1 MKHNIAQLS
10 QTCHVSHF
18 FLVTTYDHTQKRF
31 HLPDVIKSL
40 VLTIEFDRM
49 PSVGTLMQNYFNLCF
64 SHIFSAEYRHLTQTN
79 KLSQGIIVEVKVVL
93 GVPSSLFLPHQ
104 YKTFLSRTA
113 KPWSPEGFH

>member
-1 MKHNIAQLS
+1 M
-10 QTCHVSHF
+10 SHF
-18 FLVTTYDHTQKRF
+18 FLINTYDHTQKRF
-31 HLPDVIKSL
+31 HLPEVIKSL

-104 YKTFLSRTA
+104 
-113 KPWSPEGFH
+113 